1 MKTSADINKIKSVLE
16 DRGIDALVV
25 IGGDG
30 TLRAAHDVSLLGIPL
45 VGIPK
50 TIDNDVFGTDITI
63 GFDTA
68 VFIVTEAIDRLHTT
82 AESHHR
88 IMVLEVMGR
97 RYAGSRLLPV

>member
-1 MKTSADINKIKSVLE
+1 MEGRSGDVPYQDPVKTSADINKIKSVLE

-68 VFIVTEAIDRLHTT
+68 VFIVTEAIDRLHTPQNPIT
-82 AESHHR
+82 GLWS
-88 IMVLEVMGR
+88 LK
-97 RYAGSRLLPV
+97 